1 MNKPDFTTQRT
12 IIETAIKAIESECYS
27 LTLSGEAMRTIG
39 LVEKATELGEQ
50 LAKSMKL
57 HAFYT
62 GKLNELS

>member
-1 MNKPDFTTQRT
+1 MNKPDMNTQRG
-12 IIETAIKAIESECYS
+12 IIESAIKSIEQECYS
-27 LTLSGEAMRTIG
+27 ITLSGEAMRTIG

-62 GKLNELS
+62 GKLAELA

>member
-1 MNKPDFTTQRT
+1 MNKPDTITQRT
-12 IIETAIKAIESECYS
+12 IVESALKSIEAECYS

-62 GKLNELS
+62 AKLNELA